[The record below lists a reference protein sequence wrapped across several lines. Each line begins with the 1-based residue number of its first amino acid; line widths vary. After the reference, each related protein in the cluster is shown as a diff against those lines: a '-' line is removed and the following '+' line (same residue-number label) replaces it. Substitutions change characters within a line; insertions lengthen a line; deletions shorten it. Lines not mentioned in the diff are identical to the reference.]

1 MAAGKSGSLGK
12 NIAYMTVYHLF
23 TAISPLIVTP
33 YISRVLGASG
43 IGRYSYAY
51 SLAYYFVVVA
61 NLGITVHG
69 SRRIAEA
76 RQDSERLNDQFS
88 DLFWLHTFNSII
100 VTAAYI
106 IAVIMGMNRADQAL
120 SVIMI
125 FYVLSAVVD
134 VKWVFYGLEKFK
146 ITVTRSII
154 IRTCYIIL
162 IFAFVKNK
170 GDVGIYT
177 FIMAFVAFFAAEA
190 SLLLLLPRYVKLKKP
205 VLSSIRKEIKPV
217 FILFIPSVANLLLR
231 HFDKIMIGQMST
243 FEQLGYYENTDK
255 IFMVLVTLITAVGD
269 VLLPRI
275 SNLRATEETV
285 KADRLFHNSLRIAII
300 VSAAFAF
307 GLMSISKELVPV
319 FFGKGFEGCVE
330 LLIWIAPSIIMLA
343 FSASIR
349 KQYLIPRYLE
359 RVYLTAT
366 ISSLVINILANAVF
380 IPRFDALGA
389 VYGTLIAEMSVV
401 TIQFLMIHKQL
412 DYRPFAKDLIVSSM
426 IGLMMLFII
435 RMISGLQINRLVL
448 LIVEILTGAVIYTGV
463 YAAYMKVTK
472 DELMPMMVERLIRRK

>member
-33 YISRVLGASG
+33 YISRVLGASE
-43 IGRYSYAY
+43 IGKYSYAY

-61 NLGITVHG
+61 NLGITTHG

-76 RQDSERLNDQFS
+76 KQDSERLNDQFS

-100 VTAAYI
+100 VTAVYI
-106 IAVIMGMNRADQAL
+106 IAVIMGMNRKDQAL

-162 IFAFVKNK
+162 IFLFVKSSD
-170 GDVGIYT
+170 DVRIYT

-190 SLLLLLPRYVKLKKP
+190 SLLILLPKYVKLKKP

-217 FILFIPSVANLLLR
+217 FILFIPSVANVMLR

-255 IFMVLVTLITAVGD
+255 IYMVLVTLITAVGD

-275 SNLRATEETV
+275 SNLRATDEET
-285 KADRLFHNSLRIAII
+285 RSNMLFHHSLRIVII
-300 VSAAFAF
+300 VSVAFAF

-319 FFGKGFEGCVE
+319 FFGKGFEDCGE

-366 ISSLVINILANAVF
+366 ISSLVINMLANAVF

-412 DYRPFAKDLIVSSM
+412 DYRPFVKDLIVSSL
-426 IGLMMLFII
+426 IGLTMLFII
-435 RMISGLQINRLVL
+435 RMISGLQINMLVL

-463 YAAYMKVTK
+463 YAAYMKMSK
-472 DELMPMMVERLIRRK
+472 DELMPIIVERLIRRK